1 MTGDYLHRADDIDRV
16 LDVYHDNY
24 EIGNPVIM
32 NHRNPTLA
40 RFVINSSGTV
50 SLKNFPH
57 LILGLLRPQG
67 HHNQELCLLSA
78 SSDVS
83 GTPVIFRD
91 LARSAAQRDSSEAA
105 AVAPQVAFR

>member
-1 MTGDYLHRADDIDRV
+1 MNGDYLHRADDIDRV
-16 LDVYHDNY
+16 LDVSYDNY

-57 LILGLLRPQG
+57 LILGLLRPQSSG
-67 HHNQELCLLSA
+67 LFQPGALPAVCLVGCVWNTGDFS
-78 SSDVS
+78 
-83 GTPVIFRD
+83 
-91 LARSAAQRDSSEAA
+91 RSCAIGCST
-105 AVAPQVAFR
+105 